1 MILITWFSTYVSS
14 YLFQLLVQF
23 LFQVRVHVI
32 VILTDGES
40 S

>member
-1 MILITWFSTYVSS
+1 MILITWCSTYVSS

-23 LFQVRVHVI
+23 LFQVRTHVN
-32 VILTDGES
+32 VILIDGES